1 MAEPMTSVGP
11 TGAGVQDRADRPGA
25 EAAWRPVPADRDRPW
40 DRLTRERPR
49 HPRARRGVRRW
60 SAVALAAVLLL
71 VLLLPG
77 GGAERADFA
86 RALLP
91 PSGEHLFG
99 TDQAGRDLLARTLDG
114 ARVSLLVGLAAAVS
128 AGVVGT
134 LVGGLAG
141 ALARRGGGVADAL
154 LMRLVDAVNALP
166 HLVLGI
172 VLVAML
178 GPSLT
183 SVVISVAATHWTTT
197 ARLVRGELL
206 AMSTVGFV
214 EAAVG
219 AGAGRWW
226 VLTRHQLTHVAGRV
240 LVATVLM
247 VPHAVMHESALSF
260 LGLGLG
266 DDRTSLGTII
276 EQSRSAVLA
285 GAWWP
290 AVLPGLVLVA
300 LSLVVFLLAEQLRPR
315 AVGRS

>member
-1 MAEPMTSVGP
+1 MAEP
-11 TGAGVQDRADRPGA
+11 
-25 EAAWRPVPADRDRPW
+25 AWRSLPVDPGRPW
-40 DRLTRERPR
+40 DRLVGGGQ
-49 HPRARRGVRRW
+49 ARRRRGRRAFALL
-60 SAVALAAVLLL
+60 AVLAVLAAVLLAPAGQGQ
-71 VLLLPG
+71 V
-77 GGAERADFA
+77 DFA
-86 RALLP
+86 DALRP
-91 PSGEHLFG
+91 PSAAHPFG
-99 TDQAGRDLLARTLDG
+99 TDQAGRDLLVRTVSG
-114 ARVSLLVGLAAAVS
+114 ARVSLIVGLVAAVS

-141 ALARRGGGVADAL
+141 TSARRGGGGLDAV
-154 LMRLVDAVNALP
+154 LMRAVDAVNALP

-172 VLVAML
+172 VVVAML

-183 SVVISVAATHWTTT
+183 SVVISIAVTHWTTT

-206 AMSTVGFV
+206 ALSTAGFV

-226 VLTRHQLTHVAGRV
+226 VLVRHQLAHVLGRV

-247 VPHAVMHESALSF
+247 VPHAIMHESALSF

-266 DDRTSLGTII
+266 DDRTSLGIII
-276 EQSRSAVLA
+276 EQSRGAVLT

-290 AVLPGLVLVA
+290 VLLPGLVLVA
-300 LSLVVFLLAEQLRPR
+300 LSMLVFVLSEQLRPR